1 MVYVENVEK
10 QKYVQYAKK
19 GKIMESQTNQPGT
32 TNIMTQVEPQTLPAA
47 YTKLGVTRGYSP
59 YPADQLRMFIVG
71 PSGQGKTTFI
81 SGCPR
86 NLVLDFEGGA
96 PGVINP
102 TSHRLHIPNYAALE
116 AIVALLKQDARNP
129 KRPFDRVT
137 FDTIDQFTEMMNPV
151 LAEQK
156 RKTTKFDGDDIT
168 TFGGEGAGWAIL
180 KNGVW
185 RIITE
190 LQHLGYTWT
199 CIGHITVET
208 KVIAGKSIEVPRP
221 VLFPSFA
228 RLIGRNSEVFA
239 SIYSRIGKKKV
250 PITHGGK
257 PLLDRDGSPQM
268 RDGNENLVK
277 VYMDCTTIASEDNVG
292 TGKLRGVPTMT
303 KKLELP
309 DPLTGKYGW
318 DTFVQVYNEAVA
330 SVKEQSK

>member
-1 MVYVENVEK
+1 
-10 QKYVQYAKK
+10 
-19 GKIMESQTNQPGT
+19 MESTNQSGA
-32 TNIMTQVEPQTLPAA
+32 TNTMVQVEPQTLPAA
-47 YTKLGVTRGYSP
+47 YSKLGVTRGYSP
-59 YPADQLRMFIVG
+59 YPAEQLRMFIVG

-102 TSHRLHIPNYAALE
+102 TSHRLHIPNYEALE
-116 AIVALLKQDARNP
+116 TIIALLKKDARNP
-129 KRPFDRVT
+129 KRPFDRIT

-156 RKTTKFDGDDIT
+156 RATTKFDGDDIT

-185 RIITE
+185 RFITD

-199 CIGHITVET
+199 CIGHITTES

-239 SIYSRIGKKKV
+239 SIYSRTEKGRKLVKAGDKMVEV
-250 PITHGGK
+250 P
-257 PLLDRDGSPQM
+257 S
-268 RDGNENLVK
+268 NEDIVK
-277 VYMDCTTIASEDNVG
+277 VYMDCTTIASEKNVG

-303 KKLELP
+303 KQLELP
-309 DPLTGKYGW
+309 DPLTGEYGW
-318 DTFVQVYNEAVA
+318 DTFVRVYDEAVA
-330 SVKEQSK
+330 SVRSQSK

>member
-1 MVYVENVEK
+1 MN
-10 QKYVQYAKK
+10 Q
-19 GKIMESQTNQPGT
+19 ESTNQSGT
-32 TNIMTQVEPQTLPAA
+32 TNTMVQVEPQALPAA

-59 YPADQLRMFIVG
+59 YPANQLRMFIVG

-102 TSHRLHIPNYAALE
+102 MSHRLHIPDYEKLTK
-116 AIVALLKQDARNP
+116 IVALLKEDARKP
-129 KRPFDRVT
+129 DRLFDRVT
-137 FDTIDQFTEMMNPV
+137 FDTIDQMTEMMNPV
-151 LAEQK
+151 LAKQK
-156 RKTTKFDGDDIT
+156 RETTKFDGDDIT

-185 RIITE
+185 RVITE
-190 LQHLGYTWT
+190 LQHLGYTWC

-208 KVIAGKSIEVPRP
+208 KVIANKSVEVPRP

-239 SIYSRIGKKKV
+239 SIYSRTEKGTRVVQVQGKEV
-250 PITHGGK
+250 TIP
-257 PLLDRDGSPQM
+257 S
-268 RDGNENLVK
+268 NEDIVK
-277 VYMDCTTIASEDNVG
+277 VYMDCTTIASEKNVG

-303 KKLELP
+303 KQLELP
-309 DPLTGKYGW
+309 DPLTGEYGW
-318 DTFVQVYNEAVA
+318 NTFVRVYDEAVA
-330 SVKEQSK
+330 SVRSQSK